1 MRLIDADAL
10 VCSFCNV
17 EGTAPILGLSR
28 IIEVSDVVRIIE
40 DAPTVDVVPVRKGRW
55 IENYDMFKC
64 SECGATG
71 FFEED
76 YSKPYRCN
84 FCPDCGADM
93 REAKKNG

>member
-1 MRLIDADAL
+1 MRLKDADAL
-10 VCSFCNV
+10 VHLLCDT

-40 DAPTVDVVPVRKGRW
+40 DAPTVDAVPVRKGRW

-84 FCPDCGADM
+84 FCPNCGADM
-93 REAKKNG
+93 REIKEND